1 MIFYRFYQ
9 LDVAEEQKNLKEL
22 LEPSNNS
29 FKKKFELLK
38 TVSDDQM
45 EFRYLVTSRAG
56 IIKVFFKKNN
66 ATLDLEIKEAP
77 LGFFLPIALLV
88 CSGIQF
94 FLANIQLACFL
105 LGNSMF
111 FLLFLYLNFV
121 YYSNQ
126 IKSTV
131 EKLLKL

>member
-9 LDVAEEQKNLKEL
+9 LNTREKHKNLKEL

-38 TVSDDQM
+38 TVSEDQM

-56 IIKVFFKKNN
+56 VIKVFFKQNN
-66 ATLDLEIKEAP
+66 GTLDLEIKEAP

-105 LGNSMF
+105 LGSSMF
-111 FLLFLYLNFV
+111 FLLFIYLNFV